1 LCGRDDCY
9 VHLCGR
15 DDSYLHTCWHGNRYL
30 HVEVCDPR
38 PATDFRLLALFAH
51 PDEGVHRFRVD
62 LGLGVVSVADW
73 RPDDESQPRLT
84 PVETATYGAVGRV
97 RYAESAPPR

>member
-1 LCGRDDCY
+1 MKSAKVEGIELTKIAERGWRRGCGTGMEARPSAGACWPFVRGVAHRDVQQPCRRGSATLCGRDDCY

-38 PATDFRLLALFAH
+38 PATDFRLLA
-51 PDEGVHRFRVD
+51 
-62 LGLGVVSVADW
+62 
-73 RPDDESQPRLT
+73 
-84 PVETATYGAVGRV
+84 
-97 RYAESAPPR
+97 